1 MTEEELNI
9 NFKRA
14 FKRASNTK
22 IQLPPDVMLH
32 FYAYYK
38 QAIHAEG
45 SGFYNPSGD
54 SELRNAFKLNALFQ
68 VKSLTPNEAKLKYIE
83 LVNKYITDSD

>member
-9 NFKRA
+9 AFDRA
-14 FKRASNTK
+14 YQRACDTK
-22 IQLPPDVMLH
+22 IQFPPDVMLH

-38 QAIHAEG
+38 QATHTD
-45 SGFYNPSGD
+45 GFYTPSGD

-68 VKSLTPNEAKLKYIE
+68 VKDLSQQEAKLKYID
-83 LVNKYITDSD
+83 LVNQYITD

>member
-9 NFKRA
+9 AFDRA
-14 FKRASNTK
+14 YQRACDTK
-22 IQLPPDVMLH
+22 IQFPPDVMLH

-38 QAIHAEG
+38 QATHTD
-45 SGFYNPSGD
+45 GFYTPSGD

-68 VKSLTPNEAKLKYIE
+68 VKDLSQQEAKLKYID
-83 LVNKYITDSD
+83 LVNKYITD

>member
-9 NFKRA
+9 AFDNAYKRA
-14 FKRASNTK
+14 CNTK

-38 QAIHAEG
+38 RATHTEG
-45 SGFYNPSGD
+45 FFTPSGD
-54 SELRNAFKLNALFQ
+54 SELRNAFKLNAFFQ
-68 VKSLTPNEAKLKYIE
+68 AKNLTPKEAKEKYIE
-83 LVNKYITDSD
+83 LVNKYITD